1 VWDELTYDH
10 LTRVIGRHLPA
21 ILGNNSLRRL
31 AWLFPPEQLVASATS
46 VNEPTITIVRDAVR
60 SLLALPVPHH
70 YSLLATARAYHDPT
84 VVQSPWNQFRVPS
97 LFEDPLSD
105 QVPSEELWSKPV
117 DEPLA

>member
-1 VWDELTYDH
+1 
-10 LTRVIGRHLPA
+10 
-21 ILGNNSLRRL
+21 
-31 AWLFPPEQLVASATS
+31 
-46 VNEPTITIVRDAVR
+46 
-60 SLLALPVPHH
+60 
-70 YSLLATARAYHDPT
+70 